1 MWIRVE
7 AVSRKEGEE
16 GRLRGKKDKNQ
27 EAIQVSQVRAEF
39 KLGQWQEKD
48 NGFKTHKDRGLN
60 IDNWL
65 DKERED

>member
-1 MWIRVE
+1 M
-7 AVSRKEGEE
+7 SRKEGEE

-48 NGFKTHKDRGLN
+48 NGFKTHKERGLN
-60 IDNWL
+60 IDN
-65 DKERED
+65 